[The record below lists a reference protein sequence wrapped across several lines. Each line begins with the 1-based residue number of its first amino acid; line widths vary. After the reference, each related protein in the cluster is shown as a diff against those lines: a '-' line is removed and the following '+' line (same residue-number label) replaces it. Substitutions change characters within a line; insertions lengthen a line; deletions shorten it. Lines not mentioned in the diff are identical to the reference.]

1 MNTSHIKSVEY
12 RPYELNSDFPVL
24 ALQGDSWRLSD
35 VRSPRLHFHNC
46 LEIGFCREGNA
57 RMILG
62 DEEVT
67 IQEGDITCV
76 GSEVVHTTWSEPGT
90 RSLWSYIFVD
100 LGQLLQRAGGLPEL
114 QGQDIFYNMQ
124 HLYSA
129 VFPGGEHPGI
139 RDLINTILHECVWN
153 CDNFEYAVRG
163 YFLAFTVHVMNFY
176 RRQFFIG
183 SPLVHTHQDTAPLMP
198 ALDYMRRHSAEDF
211 SVDSLSALCH
221 MSPASFRRTF
231 SSVMGTSPLSYL
243 IQLRIHNA
251 VSLLGTTDMSILD
264 ISEAVGFHSISS
276 FNRNFCAVMQ
286 KKPSECRKTP
296 GPAAVKKQV
305 KTLAGWMEPE
315 SPRGVPDAPSQ
326 PQQKRS

>member
-1 MNTSHIKSVEY
+1 MNTSHIQSVEY
-12 RPYELNSDFPVL
+12 RPYELDSNFPVL

-62 DEEVT
+62 EEEVAVHA
-67 IQEGDITCV
+67 GDITCV
-76 GSEVVHTTWSEPGT
+76 GSEVVHTTWSDPGT

-100 LGQLLQRAGGLPEL
+100 LGQLLESVGGLPAL

-129 VFPGGEHPGI
+129 VLPGDEHPGI
-139 RDLINTILHECVWN
+139 RNLIQTSLSEFVWN

-163 YFLAFTVHVMNFY
+163 YFLAFTVHVMNIY

-183 SPLVHTHQDTAPLMP
+183 SPLVHTHQNTVSLMP
-198 ALDYMRRHSAEDF
+198 ALDYMRRHSQEDF
-211 SVDSLSALCH
+211 SVDSLAALCH

-231 SSVMGTSPLSYL
+231 SSVMGTSPLNYL

-251 VSLLGTTDMSILD
+251 VNLLSTTDMSVLD

-276 FNRNFCAVMQ
+276 FNRNFYAIMQ
-286 KKPSECRKTP
+286 KKPSEWRKTP
-296 GPAAVKKQV
+296 GPAAAKKQV
-305 KTLAGWMEPE
+305 KTLAGWMAPE
-315 SPRGVPDAPSQ
+315 AL
-326 PQQKRS
+326 

>member
-1 MNTSHIKSVEY
+1 MHTSQTESVEY
-12 RPYELNSDFPVL
+12 RPYELGSDFPVL
-24 ALQGDSWRLSD
+24 ALQGDIWRLSD

-62 DEEVT
+62 EEEVK
-67 IQEGDITCV
+67 IAPGSITCV

-100 LGQLLQRAGGLPEL
+100 LSRLFESPGGLSAL

-129 VFPGGEHPGI
+129 VLPGDAHPEI
-139 RDLINTILHECVWN
+139 RNPVQASLDEFAGS
-153 CDNFEYAVRG
+153 CDNYEYAVRG
-163 YFLAFTVHVMNFY
+163 HLLAFTVHMINFY
-176 RRQFFIG
+176 RRQFSIG
-183 SPLVHTHQDTAPLMP
+183 SPLVHTHQSTVPLMP
-198 ALDYMRRHSAEDF
+198 ALTFMRQHSADDF
-211 SVDSLSALCH
+211 SVDTLACMCH

-231 SSVMGTSPLSYL
+231 LAVMGTSPLNYL

-251 VSLLGTTDMSILD
+251 AGLLKTSNMSVLD

-276 FNRNFCAVMQ
+276 FNRNFLAVMNQ
-286 KKPSECRKTP
+286 KPGEWRKAHSLSPAKPSK
-296 GPAAVKKQV
+296 A
-305 KTLAGWMEPE
+305 LAGWMEPE
-315 SPRGVPDAPSQ
+315 IL
-326 PQQKRS
+326 